1 MTARTR
7 SGLSTTIRGLSPV
20 RVPRSS
26 CSFSVGCSSCSS
38 PCLGCLR
45 TPGNPAWMLSQST
58 RSNQSLS
65 EVRKEFHICPDLL
78 SITCLSLRAPL
89 QTVHMDTNPDLPRVR
104 GSRPAGKQVYEGVL
118 FCACHR
124 SDLPTMPVVF
134 EDLVWSSL
142 ESFQEQSVLVLQF

>member
-1 MTARTR
+1 MAARTR

-20 RVPRSS
+20 RVPRSP

-38 PCLGCLR
+38 PCLGCPR

-58 RSNQSLS
+58 RS

-78 SITCLSLRAPL
+78 SIMCLSLRAPL
-89 QTVHMDTNPDLPRVR
+89 QTVHMDTNPDLPGVR
-104 GSRPAGKQVYEGVL
+104 GSRPAGKQVYEGIL
-118 FCACHR
+118 FYACHS
-124 SDLPTMPVVF
+124 SDLPTMSVVF